1 MGLGAGRR
9 QGEPTAALGQGW
21 IGRLEME
28 TAGVLV
34 GPCLVFPR
42 PWHFPVRG
50 TPWLCLHG
58 RGTHVPFC
66 PREDPSHPTASL
78 CQGRAWG
85 N

>member
-9 QGEPTAALGQGW
+9 QGDCTAAPGQV
-21 IGRLEME
+21 E
-28 TAGVLV
+28 TVGVLMS
-34 GPCLVFPR
+34 PCLMFPW
-42 PWHFPVRG
+42 PWCFPESG

-58 RGTHVPFC
+58 RGTHVPFH